1 MIMIK
6 IVTIIPVLIIIVVV
20 TKENKDFLHVL

>member
-6 IVTIIPVLIIIVVV
+6 IVTIIPVLIVIVVV